1 MKGVV
6 MPEPHLFEEML
17 TTYPAEKRE
26 LARAVYHRF
35 ADGDSTQFFSQL
47 FLVLDVYAHYA
58 ERIPTRMIAANADSL
73 SSVQEMREEI
83 SLLAKTIETRNGN
96 ITKQAERT
104 DELCRVTRAK
114 CDEAMAGIE
123 LTVKNL
129 GTRVDTKAIVQ
140 RIENSVQF
148 NIDHKIIS
156 PFMQRTSDLASE
168 VLPTLEKIQAS
179 AAEAKS
185 EWSKRIWNTAWTT
198 SLVWSMGAA
207 LILASLICW
216 AFSAHYNHK
225 MAAQIANMARIMKF
239 NQAAFHGLAVAQ
251 VPVRVVPVQ
260 NEDGTIDPKG
270 FVLLIEGAY
279 AAEMR
284 PLDGHNDGC
293 IFFNSSVPARQ
304 IQHLQPD
311 RDSQAQA
318 TNNLAP

>member
-1 MKGVV
+1 

-58 ERIPTRMIAANADSL
+58 ERIPARMIAANADALASL
-73 SSVQEMREEI
+73 QEMREEI

-96 ITKQAERT
+96 ITHQEEKT
-104 DELCRVTRAK
+104 DELCRFTRAK

-129 GTRVDTKAIVQ
+129 GSRVDTKAIVQ

-148 NIDHKIIS
+148 GIDHKIIS
-156 PFMQRTSDLASE
+156 PFMQRTSDLANE
-168 VLPTLEKIQAS
+168 VMPTLEKIQAS

-185 EWSKRIWNTAWTT
+185 EWSKRIWKTAWTT
-198 SLVWSMGAA
+198 SLIWSIGPAILCIWLFCLKIGEYYEHEMGVQAA
-207 LILASLICW
+207 D
-216 AFSAHYNHK
+216 
-225 MAAQIANMARIMKF
+225 MARVMKF
-239 NQAAFHGLAVAQ
+239 NEEAFRKLAIAQ

-260 NEDGTIDPKG
+260 NDDGTPNPRG
-270 FVLLIEGAY
+270 FALLIEGAY

-284 PLDGHNDGC
+284 PLDGQKTGF
-293 IFFNSSVPARQ
+293 IFFNSNVPAKQ
-304 IQHLQPD
+304 IQQLQ
-311 RDSQAQA
+311 SATEHSAQP
-318 TNNLAP
+318 TNNTAK